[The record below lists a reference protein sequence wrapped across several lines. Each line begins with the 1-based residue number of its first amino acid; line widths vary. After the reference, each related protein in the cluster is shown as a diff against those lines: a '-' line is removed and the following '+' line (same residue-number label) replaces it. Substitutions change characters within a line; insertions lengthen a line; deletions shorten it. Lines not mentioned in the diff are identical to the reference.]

1 MQRANMHFAQCAVFS
16 VAYGSALERDAGSK
30 GVNSLHLVDSDL
42 PAQRTKSMGARLRDV
57 GKLKFKPQPE
67 RFSDI

>member
-1 MQRANMHFAQCAVFS
+1 VFS
-16 VAYGSALERDAGSK
+16 VAYGSVLEGNAGFK
-30 GVNSLHLVDSDL
+30 GANSLHLVDSDL
-42 PAQRTKSMGARLRDV
+42 PAQRTKSMGVRLRDV